1 MIQKGQLTRY
11 AIGAVGLGMSL
22 FHLITGAIGTL
33 DILLQRSLHLLFA
46 LVIIFL
52 ARPLSKSKGGPSPI
66 DIALILASVAS
77 CGYVAMNYWEITT
90 RYVLSTPLSLWDALF
105 GLLLILLV
113 IEAARRALG
122 PILAAIPAI
131 FLIYAWAGP
140 WLPDILWHRGF
151 TPLQIIDFMTLG
163 FSGIWGLPI
172 GVSSTYIVLFIILG
186 TFLEK
191 SGAGQFII
199 DICNIIV
206 GKSRGG
212 PAKLAVLSSAAFG
225 TISGSA
231 VANVYGT
238 GMFTI
243 PMMKKIGYKP
253 SFAGAVEAVASTG
266 GQIMPPVMGAAA
278 FIMAEIMG
286 VPYIEVAKAA
296 FLPAVLYFLSVGLMV
311 HFEAVKTGLKGL
323 PKEEIPKLRET
334 IGYAY
339 QIVPLIL
346 LIALM
351 ISGYSIFR
359 SVFYSILAAVLVS
372 TFRKRSRMGPR
383 AILSALITAAERASS
398 IAVACAASGLIIGT
412 LLLTGVGFNFTTLVV
427 QFSGNQAMIGL
438 ILVMVACII
447 LGTGLPTTVAYIIV
461 AAIGVPALVNLG
473 VPPMAAH
480 MFAFY
485 YAVISMVTPPDALSA
500 YAGAQIAGADFLE
513 TAMIAM
519 KLSAVAFLAPFMFA
533 YSPQLLLMG
542 SIEEIMLAFITAIIG
557 TVSLAAGVE
566 GWLLTKANIAERI
579 LLIIAALCLIHYG
592 VQTDLIGLGLFVGV
606 IVAQIFKRGAS
617 AREPRAAEKGLEPAI
632 VPWESLKGILKRL
645 QRPEKVME
653 KVEREK

>member
-1 MIQKGQLTRY
+1 MSKEDLVHYIVG
-11 AIGAVGLGMSL
+11 IVGLGMSL

-46 LVIIFL
+46 LVLVFL
-52 ARPLSKSKGGPSPI
+52 TRPFSKKSEGGSS
-66 DIALILASVAS
+66 IADALLILASIAS
-77 CGYVAMNYWEITT
+77 CGYVAINYWAITT

-122 PILAAIPAI
+122 PILATIPAI

-163 FSGIWGLPI
+163 FSGIWGLPMA
-172 GVSSTYIVLFIILG
+172 VSSTYIVLFIILG

-206 GKSRGG
+206 GRSRGG

-225 TISGSA
+225 SISGSA

-243 PMMKKIGYKP
+243 PMMKRIGYKP
-253 SFAGAVEAVASTG
+253 AFAGAVEAVASTG

-286 VPYIEVAKAA
+286 IPYIEVAKAA

-311 HFEAVKTGLKGL
+311 HFEAVKRGLKGI
-323 PKEEIPKLRET
+323 PKEEVPKFKET

-339 QIVPLIL
+339 QIAPLIL
-346 LIALM
+346 LIALLV
-351 ISGYSIFR
+351 SGYSIFR
-359 SVFYSILAAVLVS
+359 AVFYSILVAVFVS
-372 TFRKRSRMGPR
+372 TFRKRSRMGPK
-383 AILSALITAAERASS
+383 AILDALIVAARRAAS

-427 QFSGNQAMIGL
+427 QFSGQQAIIGL
-438 ILVMVACII
+438 LLVMVACII

-461 AAIGVPALVNLG
+461 AAIGVPALINLG
-473 VPPMAAH
+473 VQPIAAH

-500 YAGAQIAGADFLE
+500 YAGAEIAGADFLE

-519 KLSAVAFLAPFMFA
+519 KLSVVAFLAPFMFS
-533 YSPQLLLMG
+533 YSPQLLLIG
-542 SIEEIMLAFITAIIG
+542 PINEVVIAFTTALIG

-566 GWLLTKANIAERI
+566 GWLLTRANVVERV
-579 LLIIAALCLIHYG
+579 LLVAAALGLIHYG
-592 VQTDLIGLGLFVGV
+592 
-606 IVAQIFKRGAS
+606 
-617 AREPRAAEKGLEPAI
+617 
-632 VPWESLKGILKRL
+632 
-645 QRPEKVME
+645 
-653 KVEREK
+653 

>member
-1 MIQKGQLTRY
+1 MHYIVG
-11 AIGAVGLGMSL
+11 IVGLGMSL

-46 LVIIFL
+46 LVLVFL
-52 ARPLSKSKGGPSPI
+52 TRPFSKKSEGGPS
-66 DIALILASVAS
+66 IADALLILASIAS
-77 CGYVAMNYWEITT
+77 CGYVAINYWAITT

-122 PILAAIPAI
+122 PILATIPAI

-163 FSGIWGLPI
+163 FSGIWGLPMA
-172 GVSSTYIVLFIILG
+172 VSSTYIVLFIILG

-206 GKSRGG
+206 GRSRGG

-225 TISGSA
+225 SISGSA

-243 PMMKKIGYKP
+243 PMMKRIGYKP
-253 SFAGAVEAVASTG
+253 AFAGAVEAVASTG

-286 VPYIEVAKAA
+286 IPYIEVAKAA

-311 HFEAVKTGLKGL
+311 HFEAVKRGLKGI
-323 PKEEIPKLRET
+323 PKEEVPKFKET

-339 QIVPLIL
+339 QIAPLIL
-346 LIALM
+346 LIALLV
-351 ISGYSIFR
+351 SGYSIFR
-359 SVFYSILAAVLVS
+359 AVFYSILVAVFVS
-372 TFRKRSRMGPR
+372 TFRKRSRMGPK
-383 AILSALITAAERASS
+383 AILDALVVAARRAAS

-427 QFSGNQAMIGL
+427 QFSGQQAIIGL
-438 ILVMVACII
+438 LLVMVACII

-461 AAIGVPALVNLG
+461 AAIGVPALINLG
-473 VPPMAAH
+473 VQPIAAH

-500 YAGAQIAGADFLE
+500 YAGAEIAGADFLE

-519 KLSAVAFLAPFMFA
+519 KLSVVAFLAPFMFA
-533 YSPQLLLMG
+533 YSPQLLLIG
-542 SIEEIMLAFITAIIG
+542 PINEIVIAFTTALIG

-566 GWLLTKANIAERI
+566 GWLLTRANVVERV
-579 LLIIAALCLIHYG
+579 LLVAAALGLIHYG
-592 VQTDLIGLGLFVGV
+592 LYTDLIGMGLFGAVL
-606 IVAQIFKRGAS
+606 IVQMVKSKLSTYTVSAEEEILSSGALERTLRRALRG
-617 AREPRAAEKGLEPAI
+617 
-632 VPWESLKGILKRL
+632 L
-645 QRPEKVME
+645 QRPKDVREEME
-653 KVEREK
+653 KEG

>member
-1 MIQKGQLTRY
+1 
-11 AIGAVGLGMSL
+11 MSL

-33 DILLQRSLHLLFA
+33 DVLLQRSLHLLFA
-46 LVIIFL
+46 LVLVFL
-52 ARPLSKSKGGPSPI
+52 TRPSSKKSKGGPSI
-66 DIALILASVAS
+66 MDALLVLASIAS
-77 CGYVAMNYWEITT
+77 CGYVAINYWTITT

-122 PILAAIPAI
+122 PILATIPAI

-172 GVSSTYIVLFIILG
+172 AVSSTYIVLFIILG
-186 TFLEK
+186 TFLER

-206 GKSRGG
+206 GRSRGG

-225 TISGSA
+225 SISGSA

-243 PMMKKIGYKP
+243 PMMKRIGYKP
-253 SFAGAVEAVASTG
+253 AFAGAVEAAASTG

-311 HFEAVKTGLKGL
+311 HFEAVKRGLKGI
-323 PKEEIPKLRET
+323 PKEEVPKFKET

-339 QIVPLIL
+339 QIVPLVF
-346 LIALM
+346 LIALLV
-351 ISGYSIFR
+351 SGYSIFR
-359 SVFYSILAAVLVS
+359 AVFYSILVALFVS
-372 TFRKRSRMGPR
+372 TFRKRSRMGPK
-383 AILSALITAAERASS
+383 AILSALIIAARRAAS
-398 IAVACAASGLIIGT
+398 IAIACAASGLIIGT
-412 LLLTGVGFNFTTLVV
+412 LLLTGVGFNFTTLVM
-427 QFSGNQAMIGL
+427 QFSGQQPIIGL
-438 ILVMVACII
+438 LLVMIACII

-500 YAGAQIAGADFLE
+500 YAGAEIAGADFLE

-519 KLSAVAFLAPFMFA
+519 KLSVVAFLAPFMFA
-533 YSPQLLLMG
+533 FSPQLLLIG
-542 SIEEIMLAFITAIIG
+542 PINEVLIAFITALIG
-557 TVSLAAGVE
+557 TVALAAGVE
-566 GWLLTKANIAERI
+566 GWLLTRANVVERI
-579 LLIIAALCLIHYG
+579 LLVAAALGLIHYG
-592 VQTDLIGLGLFVGV
+592 LYTDLIGMGLFAAVFIIQMLKSKLSTYTVPAEGE
-606 IVAQIFKRGAS
+606 ILPSGALERIFRRALRGLRRPKDVA
-617 AREPRAAEKGLEPAI
+617 EE
-632 VPWESLKGILKRL
+632 
-645 QRPEKVME
+645 M
-653 KVEREK
+653 

>member
-1 MIQKGQLTRY
+1 MSKEDLTQY
-11 AIGAVGLGMSL
+11 IVGIIGLSMSL

-46 LVIIFL
+46 LVLVFL
-52 ARPLSKSKGGPSPI
+52 TRPSSKGSKGGPSI
-66 DIALILASVAS
+66 TDALLILASIAS
-77 CGYVAMNYWEITT
+77 CGYVAINYWSITT
-90 RYVLSTPLSLWDALF
+90 RYVLSTPLSFWDGLF

-122 PILAAIPAI
+122 PILATIPAI

-151 TPLQIIDFMTLG
+151 TPLQIIDFMTLS
-163 FSGIWGLPI
+163 FSGIWGLPMA
-172 GVSSTYIVLFIILG
+172 VSSTYIVLFIILG

-191 SGAGQFII
+191 SGTGQFII

-206 GKSRGG
+206 GRSRGG
-212 PAKLAVLSSAAFG
+212 PAKLAVLSSATFG
-225 TISGSA
+225 SISGSA

-238 GMFTI
+238 GTFTI
-243 PMMKKIGYKP
+243 PMMKRIGYKP
-253 SFAGAVEAVASTG
+253 AFAGAVEAVASTG

-286 VPYIEVAKAA
+286 IPYIEVAKAA
-296 FLPAVLYFLSVGLMV
+296 LLPAVLYFLSVGLMV
-311 HFEAVKTGLKGL
+311 HFEAVKRGLKGI
-323 PKEEIPKLRET
+323 PKEEVPKFKET

-339 QIVPLIL
+339 QIAPLIF
-346 LIALM
+346 LIALLV
-351 ISGYSIFR
+351 SGYSIFR
-359 SVFYSILAAVLVS
+359 AVFYSILVALFVS

-383 AILSALITAAERASS
+383 AILSALIIAAERAAS
-398 IAVACAASGLIIGT
+398 IAVACAASGLIIGA
-412 LLLTGVGFNFTTLVV
+412 LLLTGMGFNFTTLVV
-427 QFSGNQAMIGL
+427 QFSGQQAIIGL
-438 ILVMVACII
+438 LLVMMACII

-461 AAIGVPALVNLG
+461 AAIGVPALMDLG

-500 YAGAQIAGADFLE
+500 YAGAEIAGADFLE

-519 KLSAVAFLAPFMFA
+519 KLSVVAFLAPFMFA
-533 YSPQLLLMG
+533 YSPQLLLIG
-542 SIEEIMLAFITAIIG
+542 PINEIVIAFTTALIG

-566 GWLLTKANIAERI
+566 GWLLTRTNVVERI
-579 LLIIAALCLIHYG
+579 LLVAASLGLIHYG
-592 VQTDLIGLGLFVGV
+592 LYTDLIGMGLF
-606 IVAQIFKRGAS
+606 
-617 AREPRAAEKGLEPAI
+617 AAVLITQMVKSKLSTYI
-632 VPWESLKGILKRL
+632 VPAEGEVLPSGALERILRMALRGTSKAQGYSGR
-645 QRPEKVME
+645 ME
-653 KVEREK
+653 KEG